1 VTPDEL
7 QGVEALRTPA
17 MIRERCARLFDRA
30 LRGES
35 KHFSVELDRLGS
47 VADAVVAVTREN
59 YPDLQIPYHSRW
71 RHFSVGGV
79 DRLALLDARLGAIDP
94 AERARCRFD
103 LVVTSVLLDAGAGP
117 TWRYVED
124 GVTYSRSEGLG
135 IASFHMFLEG
145 GFSSDPTIP
154 LRADAAGLDAVTAAA
169 VGEAFQVTDETPLV
183 GLEGRASLLTR
194 LGAALRARPE
204 IFGAD
209 TPRVGGLYDVL
220 AARAKG
226 GKLAAAEVLAAVL
239 DGLGS
244 IWPGRSTLGGVNLGD
259 VWPHEALDGPGVADG
274 LVPFHKLSQWLT
286 YSLLEPLEGAGI
298 EVTDLDG
305 LTGLAE
311 YRNGG
316 LFVDLGVLALVDPTA
331 TDRAHAPGSELIVE
345 WRALTVVLL
354 DRVAERV
361 REELGLDAA
370 SFPLAKVLEGGT
382 WAAGRKAASERRSDG
397 SPPIQLKSDG
407 TVF

>member
-1 VTPDEL
+1 
-7 QGVEALRTPA
+7 
-17 MIRERCARLFDRA
+17 
-30 LRGES
+30 
-35 KHFSVELDRLGS
+35 
-47 VADAVVAVTREN
+47 
-59 YPDLQIPYHSRW
+59 
-71 RHFSVGGV
+71 
-79 DRLALLDARLGAIDP
+79 
-94 AERARCRFD
+94 
-103 LVVTSVLLDAGAGP
+103 
-117 TWRYVED
+117 
-124 GVTYSRSEGLG
+124 
-135 IASFHMFLEG
+135 
-145 GFSSDPTIP
+145 
-154 LRADAAGLDAVTAAA
+154 
-169 VGEAFQVTDETPLV
+169 
-183 GLEGRASLLTR
+183 
-194 LGAALRARPE
+194 
-204 IFGAD
+204 
-209 TPRVGGLYDVL
+209 VGGLYDVL